1 MKTVKLIKTKE
12 LDDAVS
18 LILEE
23 LNLRVGDLDR
33 LNPIQKEKYLSAD
46 KVIPKIKPIVE
57 LYAKLS

>member
-1 MKTVKLIKTKE
+1 MKAVKLIKTKE
-12 LDDAVS
+12 LDDAVA

-23 LNLRVGDLDR
+23 LNLRVGDTDR

-46 KVIPKIKPIVE
+46 KVISKIKPIVE